1 MIMILWLKNGNKN
14 DKNRSRSEFHDNRSF
29 NTSFNKDVI
38 NPIDPTNDLVIS
50 SYKNMNNG
58 NNYKI
63 MENII
68 KNDVGTT
75 EIIVDGT
82 NKLNDIEKRTKENLT
97 GKLSSG

>member
-50 SYKNMNNG
+50 SHKNMNNG

-63 MENII
+63 VENI
-68 KNDVGTT
+68 KNDVSTT

-82 NKLNDIEKRTKENLT
+82 KKINDIEKRTKENLT

>member
-50 SYKNMNNG
+50 SHENMNNG

-63 MENII
+63 VENI
-68 KNDVGTT
+68 KNAVSTT

-82 NKLNDIEKRTKENLT
+82 NKINDIEKRTKENLT